1 MSTPSLLLPAD
12 PLWTVRQASAWLAVS
27 EHALRCMLRRNQ
39 LPQEA
44 IVRIGRRVRF
54 RSEALRL
61 WVKRGLPA

>member
-1 MSTPSLLLPAD
+1 MTTPIIPFPQD
-12 PLWTVRQASAWLAVS
+12 GLWTVRQASAWLAVS

-61 WVKRGLPA
+61 WVKRGIPA

>member
-1 MSTPSLLLPAD
+1 MTTPIIPFPQD
-12 PLWTVRQASAWLAVS
+12 GLWTVRQASAWLSVS

-61 WVKRGLPA
+61 WVQHGLPA

>member
-1 MSTPSLLLPAD
+1 MEALPPAD

-39 LPQEA
+39 IPTEA
-44 IVRIGRRVRF
+44 IFRIGRRVRF

-61 WVKRGLPA
+61 WVKRGIPA

>member
-1 MSTPSLLLPAD
+1 MELLPPAD
-12 PLWTVRQASAWLAVS
+12 PLWTVRQAIAWLAVS

-39 LPQEA
+39 LPSEA

-54 RSEALRL
+54 RSEAMRL

>member
-1 MSTPSLLLPAD
+1 MELITPTD

-39 LPQEA
+39 LPPEA

-61 WVKRGLPA
+61 WVKAGLPA

>member
-1 MSTPSLLLPAD
+1 MELLPPVD

-39 LPQEA
+39 LPAAA

-61 WVKRGLPA
+61 WVKGGVPA